1 MSPRDEIDVAEREAP
16 EVLGAGF
23 DETDMT
29 DPGHRRADGPRMKR
43 RRQQR
48 RARLRRQVFGMG
60 LATLLVVVAVLA
72 GSRIV
77 ERMRHRGGRPGTG
90 TPAAEAPRQET
101 WMVIGTV
108 EADRSGD
115 AGWLSLASWNVR
127 QDRGFLMYIPRSTL
141 TEIPGHGQDTL
152 ARSLGLGREP
162 LLVTTASN
170 LLGVSFDHYLRV
182 SDQGIRAL
190 FDKAGGVTLDIQQR
204 LTANEADG
212 RARVVF
218 AEGRQHLDGA
228 RVAEYLGFI
237 DPNGDEISR
246 AVRHASVW
254 SAFWEQYRTGG
265 GGKKLGELFASSRDL
280 FSTDASSAQ
289 LERFFGHFAS
299 VPAADIQLETMPVTS
314 TGIQSGAQIYAPDSQ
329 GVEAMVD
336 RYLAESRP
344 RGAGRVGRRVEILNG
359 NGSPGIGQQVSDL
372 LIPKGF
378 RVVLNQNA
386 RSFDYDTTQIVVYTG
401 SAQALA
407 TGEEVKR
414 VLGVGE
420 LVVSRQQQGI
430 VDLTIVVGKDFL
442 EAKR

>member
-1 MSPRDEIDVAEREAP
+1 
-16 EVLGAGF
+16 
-23 DETDMT
+23 
-29 DPGHRRADGPRMKR
+29 
-43 RRQQR
+43 
-48 RARLRRQVFGMG
+48 
-60 LATLLVVVAVLA
+60 VLA
-72 GSRIV
+72 GSRLA
-77 ERMRHRGGRPGTG
+77 ERVRDGGGRGTG
-90 TPAAEAPRQET
+90 TPSAEAARQET
-101 WMVIGTV
+101 WMLIGTV

-115 AGWLSLASWNVR
+115 AGWLSLSSWNVR
-127 QDRGFLMYIPRSTL
+127 QNRGFHMYIPRSTL

-162 LLVTTASN
+162 LLVSTASN
-170 LLGVSFDHYLRV
+170 LLGVSFDHYLRI

-204 LTANEADG
+204 LTATDADG

-246 AVRHASVW
+246 AVRHASIW

-265 GGKKLGELFASSRDL
+265 AKKLGELFASSRDL
-280 FSTDASSAQ
+280 FTTDASPAQ

-299 VPAADIQLETMPVTS
+299 VPAADVQLETMPVTS

-336 RYLAESRP
+336 RYLAEARP

-359 NGSPGIGQQVSDL
+359 NGTPGIGQQVSDL

-386 RSFDYDTTQIVVYTG
+386 RSFDYDVTQIVVYSG
-401 SAQALA
+401 SDQALA
-407 TGEEVKR
+407 TAEEVKR

-420 LVVSRQQQGI
+420 VVVSRQQQGI
-430 VDLTIVVGKDFL
+430 VDLTIVIGKDFL